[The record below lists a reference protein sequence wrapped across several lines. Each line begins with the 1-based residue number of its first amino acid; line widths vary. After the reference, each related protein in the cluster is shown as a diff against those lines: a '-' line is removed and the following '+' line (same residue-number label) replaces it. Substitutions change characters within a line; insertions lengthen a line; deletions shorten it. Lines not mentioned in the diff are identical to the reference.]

1 MVHDVAGPSTRPGYV
16 VLRRRGQVRLPGPAR
31 ATPQSPIRQEGRP
44 LIEIQL
50 SDDDRLDWAL
60 KSFKKKVQKAGILA
74 ELRRKRHYT
83 KPSEARQLKAA
94 NARRRRRTVV
104 RRPER

>member
-1 MVHDVAGPSTRPGYV
+1 MSTRPGCV
-16 VLRRRGQVRLPGPAR
+16 VLRPQPTRVFNRHR
-31 ATPQSPIRQEGRP
+31 TPIPPQEDGT

-74 ELRRKRHYT
+74 DLRRKRHYT

-94 NARRRRRTVV
+94 AARRRRRAAA
-104 RRPER
+104 RRG

>member
-1 MVHDVAGPSTRPGYV
+1 MP
-16 VLRRRGQVRLPGPAR
+16 
-31 ATPQSPIRQEGRP
+31 
-44 LIEIQL
+44 EIHL
-50 SDDDRLDWAL
+50 TETDRLDWAL

-94 NARRRRRTVV
+94 NARRRRRTAA
-104 RRPER
+104 RGTPRA